1 MMDKYLIVTDLDG
14 TLLNSKHNISDFNIQ
29 QINQFRK
36 YNGQFTIATGRT
48 NKSVE
53 PYIKKLNIR
62 LPIITY
68 NGGQIYCPVKK
79 QVLYHR
85 TLPIT
90 EELCDYLKAAVTFSE
105 VVFFAQEQ
113 IYTINRGDVCRDF
126 EQKEN
131 LTTIEINWNELPK
144 QVTKIMLMSKA
155 RKDLENFA
163 TTLTDKFNTLTLVF
177 SQMEYLE
184 ILPVATSKGEALKEL
199 INLCQLTDAYTIGF
213 GDNFN
218 DIPLLTASDL
228 GIAVSNAEPQ
238 LKKVADHTS
247 QYTNDQDAVGHYI
260 QGLLK

>member
-1 MMDKYLIVTDLDG
+1 
-14 TLLNSKHNISDFNIQ
+14 
-29 QINQFRK
+29 
-36 YNGQFTIATGRT
+36 
-48 NKSVE
+48 
-53 PYIKKLNIR
+53 
-62 LPIITY
+62 
-68 NGGQIYCPVKK
+68 
-79 QVLYHR
+79 
-85 TLPIT
+85 
-90 EELCDYLKAAVTFSE
+90 
-105 VVFFAQEQ
+105 
-113 IYTINRGDVCRDF
+113 
-126 EQKEN
+126 
-131 LTTIEINWNELPK
+131 
-144 QVTKIMLMSKA
+144 MSKA

-163 TTLTDKFNTLTLVF
+163 TTLTDKFKTLTLVF

-260 QGLLK
+260 QGLLN